1 MRKTA
6 VWNIRTWPGRSRR
19 CLFVGNRAGRRFR
32 PVSRHDPAMNTLNQ
46 SLSEYNR
53 VIVLQACQDVCH
65 PNDYSLVCSLRSYI
79 WRVSERSH
87 IYIFSN
93 LLIYE

>member
-32 PVSRHDPAMNTLNQ
+32 PVSRHEPTMNNIESKPARMQ
-46 SLSEYNR
+46 SDDCIAGMSGCLS
-53 VIVLQACQDVCH
+53 
-65 PNDYSLVCSLRSYI
+65 ST
-79 WRVSERSH
+79 
-87 IYIFSN
+87 
-93 LLIYE
+93 